1 MGSGSLWRHI
11 VYREPAPG
19 GDRHG
24 ATPGR
29 VVRLVLSRV
38 CMVVCLGVL
47 VGLGI
52 SIWVSKLVAPLLY
65 GLEPG
70 DARVFG
76 SRTCD
81 GRSARGMGPRAA
93 RSAGRSGRQ
102 FSRQII
108 EADVYGPLNPAAEI
122 PCVRRHLPPPSHLL
136 FASASHNPRNPL
148 QAENYLKL
156 RGCQKPSPIM

>member
-24 ATPGR
+24 ATPVR

-38 CMVVCLGVL
+38 CMVVRLGVL

-70 DARVFG
+70 DPVTLGFSAAVLATVGVLAGWVPAHRASRV
-76 SRTCD
+76 D
-81 GRSARGMGPRAA
+81 P
-93 RSAGRSGRQ
+93 
-102 FSRQII
+102 
-108 EADVYGPLNPAAEI
+108 ADSF
-122 PCVRRHLPPPSHLL
+122 RDR
-136 FASASHNPRNPL
+136 
-148 QAENYLKL
+148 
-156 RGCQKPSPIM
+156 